1 MKENEKKPIAHSED
15 LRTTHGHKYEVIS
28 KVAYLIGVPK
38 WVFENEFDS
47 PRLEIFKELEKNKNA
62 RIIRNL
68 CIVRAAIERWYP
80 KISTKMHFE
89 YRTLFSV
96 PEYIPQEALEQLGF
110 DGIHLNRQSGQKL
123 TQRVIELN
131 KLISDRINNCKSIF
145 PEWLNWNYIRDLFIM
160 KDGLSDE
167 GVKLAGDT
175 YQKSKECYPY
185 KIYINWEPEDN
196 GNILYHD
203 KKFVTLLYQRHKD
216 KFLDLGKVS
225 DEGQLAVGSIYDFVD
240 QAGKVVMVVD
250 CENTDPYRL
259 CATLNVLTKQIQ
271 SKIHK
276 IMLFD
281 NADTIYLW
289 RILESY
295 TTIPVEYVTSQR
307 VLQNKSLVDIEM
319 TAVTCREHYRGNVD
333 SFILVSSDSDY
344 WGLMS
349 SLPEAHFLVM
359 VERGKSSPG
368 LKATLSRNGI
378 FFCFI
383 EDFYDGNTDGI
394 KTIALL
400 SEVKR
405 ILEDSFQF
413 TISEV
418 LDKALNS
425 TGMHM
430 KPDEKEHFID
440 KNLGRMIINIADN
453 GQLFVK
459 LEEK

>member
-1 MKENEKKPIAHSED
+1 MKPNAEKVVVEESKRKSSS
-15 LRTTHGHKYEVIS
+15 GHKYEIVS
-28 KVAYLIGVPK
+28 RVAYLIGVPE
-38 WVFENEFDS
+38 WVFENEFES

-175 YQKSKECYPY
+175 YQKNKECYPY
-185 KIYINWEPEDN
+185 KIYINWEPEAN

-240 QAGKVVMVVD
+240 QAGKVVMVID

-259 CATLNVLTKQIQ
+259 CAMLNVLTKQIQ
-271 SKIHK
+271 AKIQK

-281 NADTIYLW
+281 NADTIHMW

-349 SLPEAHFLVM
+349 SLPEARFLVM

-383 EDFYDGNTDGI
+383 EDFYDGNTDSI

-400 SEVKR
+400 NEVKN
-405 ILEDSFQF
+405 ILDNSFQF
-413 TISEV
+413 SIGEI
-418 LDKALNS
+418 LAKALET
-425 TGMHM
+425 TGIHL
-430 KPDEKEHFID
+430 KDEEKELMIKKHFSAMKIALD
-440 KNLGRMIINIADN
+440 GEGNLS
-453 GQLFVK
+453 VVVTP
-459 LEEK
+459 

>member
-1 MKENEKKPIAHSED
+1 MKDNEKKPVANSED
-15 LRTTHGHKYEVIS
+15 LRATRGHKYEVIS

-38 WVFENEFDS
+38 WVFENEFES
-47 PRLEIFKELEKNKNA
+47 PRMEIFKELERNKNA

-89 YRTLFSV
+89 YRTLFSI

-131 KLISDRINNCKSIF
+131 KLISDRINNCKNIF

-185 KIYINWEPEDN
+185 KIYINWEPEAN

-259 CATLNVLTKQIQ
+259 CAMLNILTKQIQ
-271 SKIHK
+271 AKIQK

-281 NADTIYLW
+281 NADTIHMW

-349 SLPEAHFLVM
+349 SLPEARFLVM

-400 SEVKR
+400 NEVKN
-405 ILEDSFQF
+405 IIDNSFQF
-413 TISEV
+413 SISEI
-418 LDKALNS
+418 LEKALEA
-425 TGMHM
+425 TGIHLKDEEIDLVIKKHFSAM
-430 KPDEKEHFID
+430 KITLDGE
-440 KNLGRMIINIADN
+440 G
-453 GQLFVK
+453 K
-459 LEEK
+459 LSVVVTP

>member
-1 MKENEKKPIAHSED
+1 
-15 LRTTHGHKYEVIS
+15 
-28 KVAYLIGVPK
+28 
-38 WVFENEFDS
+38 
-47 PRLEIFKELEKNKNA
+47 
-62 RIIRNL
+62 
-68 CIVRAAIERWYP
+68 
-80 KISTKMHFE
+80 
-89 YRTLFSV
+89 
-96 PEYIPQEALEQLGF
+96 
-110 DGIHLNRQSGQKL
+110 
-123 TQRVIELN
+123 
-131 KLISDRINNCKSIF
+131 
-145 PEWLNWNYIRDLFIM
+145 
-160 KDGLSDE
+160 
-167 GVKLAGDT
+167 
-175 YQKSKECYPY
+175 
-185 KIYINWEPEDN
+185 
-196 GNILYHD
+196 
-203 KKFVTLLYQRHKD
+203 VTLLYQRHKD

-281 NADTIYLW
+281 NADTIHLW

-349 SLPEAHFLVM
+349 SLPEARFLVM

-383 EDFYDGNTDGI
+383 EDFYDGNTDSI
-394 KTIALL
+394 KSIALL
-400 SEVKR
+400 NEVMHVLNDSLRSTVSEL
-405 ILEDSFQF
+405 LE
-413 TISEV
+413 
-418 LDKALNS
+418 KALS
-425 TGMHM
+425 ATGIQM
-430 KPDEKEHFID
+430 KNDEKKDFID
-440 KNLGRMIINIADN
+440 KNLGCMVISFDEN
-453 GQLFVK
+453 GKLFVK
-459 LEEK
+459 LKEK

>member
-1 MKENEKKPIAHSED
+1 MKPNAEKVVVEESKRKSSS
-15 LRTTHGHKYEVIS
+15 GHKYEIVS
-28 KVAYLIGVPK
+28 RVAYLIGVPE
-38 WVFENEFDS
+38 WVFENEFES
-47 PRLEIFKELEKNKNA
+47 PRLETFKELEKNKNA

-96 PEYIPQEALEQLGF
+96 PEYVPQEALEQLGF

-185 KIYINWEPEDN
+185 KIYINWEPENN

-225 DEGQLAVGSIYDFVD
+225 DEGQLAVGSIYDFVE

-271 SKIHK
+271 SKVHK

-281 NADTIYLW
+281 NADTIHLW

-319 TAVTCREHYRGNVD
+319 TAITCREHYRGNVD

-349 SLPEAHFLVM
+349 SLPEARFLVM

-394 KTIALL
+394 KSIALL
-400 SEVKR
+400 NEVMHVLNDALRITVSEL
-405 ILEDSFQF
+405 LE
-413 TISEV
+413 
-418 LDKALNS
+418 KALS
-425 TGMHM
+425 ATGIQM
-430 KPDEKEHFID
+430 KNDEKKDFID
-440 KNLGRMIINIADN
+440 KNLGCMVISFDEN
-453 GQLFVK
+453 GKLFVK
-459 LEEK
+459 LKEK